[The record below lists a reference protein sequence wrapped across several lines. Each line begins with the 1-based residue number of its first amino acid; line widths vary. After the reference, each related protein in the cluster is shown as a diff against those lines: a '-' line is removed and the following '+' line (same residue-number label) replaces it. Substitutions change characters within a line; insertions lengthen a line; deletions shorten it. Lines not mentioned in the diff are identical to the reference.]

1 MCYNW
6 PRICSVC
13 RNHNPQSWP
22 ITALATKA
30 TTEAGI
36 TYHFWIPEFILPEY
50 LKSSFRNIWVHP
62 SGIPESILPEY
73 LSLSFG
79 ISEFTH
85 DFQWGSYCS
94 MILFLCSVV
103 QVIVYP
109 FVRFLVFSFL
119 CLLVLD
125 GFWLLIDALVSIVFC
140 YERNIILITIRSF
153 LLLINISVVST
164 SFYGEKQHACEI
176 NNQLFANYFSGW
188 FECTDNNTI

>member
-1 MCYNW
+1 VQDRKIWDTRKYDFTILHIESCTVGTINWLTIAVYMCYNW

-94 MILFLCSVV
+94 MILFLCSTTLHRNKSLF
-103 QVIVYP
+103 ILL
-109 FVRFLVFSFL
+109 FVFLFFL
-119 CLLVLD
+119 FFVCLSLM
-125 GFWLLIDALVSIVFC
+125 A
-140 YERNIILITIRSF
+140 
-153 LLLINISVVST
+153 
-164 SFYGEKQHACEI
+164 
-176 NNQLFANYFSGW
+176 SGYSLMH
-188 FECTDNNTI
+188 